1 MPQVDSEAMG
11 EVSAV
16 AAALQKKA
24 ASKKEAEKVWITF
37 PLWSH
42 VSF

>member
-1 MPQVDSEAMG
+1 MG

-24 ASKKEAEKVWITF
+24 ASKKEAEKEKVYTI
-37 PLWSH
+37 
-42 VSF
+42 

>member
-1 MPQVDSEAMG
+1 MG

-24 ASKKEAEKVWITF
+24 ASKKEAEKDK
-37 PLWSH
+37 
-42 VSF
+42 VSLRSCFLTSNR